1 MDHGLVGPTV
11 ASESEQPR
19 KADVLAYNLGRR
31 ALEGFL
37 AKSHCPELTELPLA
51 QRDLVTLALGRTI
64 VHLTEE
70 SLGLG
75 APEFIATSTKV
86 DSSLQR
92 TGHGPMQ
99 GPSKDKLAS
108 EIHVSQRAL
117 AHNA

>member
-1 MDHGLVGPTV
+1 VGPTV
-11 ASESEQPR
+11 ASQSEAPR
-19 KADVLAYNLGRR
+19 KEDVLAYNVGRR

-37 AKSHCPELTELPLA
+37 AKSTCPELQELPLA

-70 SLGLG
+70 SFGLG
-75 APEFIATSTKV
+75 APEYIAKTSKA

-92 TGHGPMQ
+92 TGHGPVQ
-99 GPSKDKLAS
+99 VESRDKMSS

-117 AHNA
+117 QHNP